1 MALTDP
7 GEVDLIV
14 KNPVTGGYD
23 LIVFDDGS
31 VNEEVQ
37 RYNLVVDKLTTYLNF
52 VASGQFLEAYPD
64 AKGLPVRCCVVC
76 TYLPNDAM
84 SRLEGLNDRKDP
96 AVRLPVVV
104 LTQDEYL
111 KKSR

>member
-14 KNPVTGGYD
+14 NNPRTGGYD

-37 RYNLVVDKLTTYLNF
+37 RYNMVLDKLTTYLTF
-52 VASGQFLEAYPD
+52 VSSGQFLDAYPD
-64 AKGLPVRCCVVC
+64 ARGRLVRCCVVC
-76 TYLPNDAM
+76 VRPPNEAM
-84 SRLEGLNDRKDP
+84 SRLEGINDRKDP

-104 LTQDEYL
+104 LTQNEYL
-111 KKSR
+111 KNSR